1 MESLLLS
8 VLIELKDMSDML
20 LTDTITSEISSR
32 STNRVSLETIAGP
45 NILSKDQ
52 FIINC
57 MHVIKLTTEDG
68 REVTLL
74 RLLLKL
80 ELAITLLYNIEV
92 KNEA

>member
-1 MESLLLS
+1 MLDSLLLS

-74 RLLLKL
+74 RLRFKL
-80 ELAITLLYNIEV
+80 ERAITLL
-92 KNEA
+92 